1 MNSSSF
7 HDNASGS
14 SNSFDGYSKLNYV
27 TPSGPRSKSG
37 LTRPRMTKVRRQ
49 TSSQDLRS
57 ATVPETFRPFTGYS
71 FAVPFGQ
78 DSVSG
83 KSGGIGNQPFVFGE
97 NRSTTSSNLEMSE
110 REVFDGMKKLNIESV
125 DEVGIARDGKFV
137 FKGGNSRT
145 SKTDVFDKGGK
156 EAIESKLPDDMRKL
170 NIEEG
175 QGNAVPVEKT
185 RNESSRLRSNEQ
197 AKVGLWNSNIDN
209 PIVSEL
215 PNKLE
220 HLNIEDSGHRG
231 IGSAAFKAD
240 GVDMFGLDKGK
251 GVTNFAI
258 GSSAD
263 SLPEKIKGLNI
274 KDTSNST
281 NINTHKEKFVSE
293 RTQTSGNFVEQ
304 KDIFLSRKMEEMKL
318 DKRTPSSGGITE
330 TTEMQNFSYLD
341 RNPNQP
347 LATDMKTQKLQECKD
362 MGGNQFP
369 TYAQKDGNDQNNVAM
384 PSSIFHSDKQFNAV
398 GSTFQ
403 ATDTNRN
410 KETYY
415 FRSTTKQE
423 NPGSS
428 FVECETSDV
437 NPYIFSAGMTQK
449 FQFNAQRDPTR
460 EFGPKSR
467 SGRYNPTTV
476 QLHIDQETRDFV
488 SRDRDP
494 LERDKASEPY
504 SPMDASP
511 YQETLA
517 SDPISPE
524 NSVTSNESLV
534 LDHNSVEF
542 DESVPEVLND
552 VIDEDLLNATESLNI
567 SEPGLSATE
576 VEGDDGSLYHSN
588 TNLGAEG
595 PVDESVSGADTESYK
610 SANEELDLSGD
621 LAAISEET
629 EASSS
634 LKLERQDSDGRKQFS
649 FASNSED
656 ASRSNFIFAASSAAQ
671 GQSSASKRQFKKK
684 SWGKVGQD
692 SHMSPT
698 IGIEVPLSSSSAQFV
713 TFSGNSSPISSQKS
727 QKGDSSM
734 AQQKYGVGSWVNKG
748 PEVKQEPVSTMA
760 ATVAAQEA
768 CEKWRLR
775 GNQAYASG
783 DLSKAEDHYTQGV
796 NCISR
801 DESSRSCLRALM
813 LCYSN
818 RAATRMSLGRLRDAI
833 SDCTMAAA
841 IDPGFYKVYLRA
853 ANCYLGLGEVDNAI
867 QYFKRCLQPG
877 NDICVDRKI
886 VVEAS
891 DGLQNAQKVSEFMK
905 RLAELQLRST
915 SGDMQSALEL
925 ISEALVISSCS
936 EKLHEMKAE
945 ALFVLRRYEEVIQFC
960 EQTLDSAE
968 KNSPSEDIGSQ
979 TSNLDDSEISKK
991 FYFRIWRCRLT
1002 LKSYFLLGKLE
1013 EGLASLEMQ
1022 EARASAMI
1030 GTGRKFL
1037 ESSIPLATTMKE
1049 LLRHKAA
1056 GNEAFQQGRYAEAV
1070 EHYTAALSCNV
1081 ESRPFTAV
1089 CFCNRAAAY
1098 KAQGQVIDAIADCSL
1113 AIALDEEY
1121 FKAISRR
1128 ATLYEMIRDYGQAA
1142 NDLQKLVSLFSK
1154 ELEKT
1159 YQYATSDRSSTSTND
1174 LRQTRLRLA
1183 EVEEESRKEIPL
1195 DMYLILGVDP
1205 SASSAEIKKA
1215 YRKAALRYHPDKA
1228 GQSLARAD
1236 NGDDVLWKD
1245 IAGGVHKDADKLF
1258 KMIGEAYAVLS
1269 DPLKRSRYDAEE
1281 EMRTAQKKRNGSS
1294 TPRSHTD
1301 VHQSHQF
1308 ERNSVRPQW
1317 RDLWRSYGARG
1328 SEFPRSTRYS

>member
-1 MNSSSF
+1 
-7 HDNASGS
+7 
-14 SNSFDGYSKLNYV
+14 
-27 TPSGPRSKSG
+27 
-37 LTRPRMTKVRRQ
+37 
-49 TSSQDLRS
+49 
-57 ATVPETFRPFTGYS
+57 
-71 FAVPFGQ
+71 
-78 DSVSG
+78 
-83 KSGGIGNQPFVFGE
+83 
-97 NRSTTSSNLEMSE
+97 
-110 REVFDGMKKLNIESV
+110 MKKLNIASE
-125 DEVGIARDGKFV
+125 DEVAIARDGKFS
-137 FKGGNSRT
+137 FNGGNSST
-145 SKTDVFDKGGK
+145 SKTEVFDKGGVK
-156 EAIESKLPDDMRKL
+156 AIESKLPDDMRKL

-175 QGNAVPVEKT
+175 RGNAARIDKT

-197 AKVGLWNSNIDN
+197 AKFGLWSSNVVN
-209 PIVSEL
+209 PLVSEL

-220 HLNIEDSGHRG
+220 HLNIEDSGHRD

-240 GVDMFGLDKGK
+240 GVDMFGVDKGK
-251 GVTNFAI
+251 GVTSFAV

-274 KDTSNST
+274 KGTSNST
-281 NINTHKEKFVSE
+281 NSFVSE
-293 RTQTSGNFVEQ
+293 STQRTGGNFVEQ
-304 KDIFLSRKMEEMKL
+304 KDTLLSRNMEEMKL
-318 DKRTPSSGGITE
+318 DKRTPSSGGIAE
-330 TTEMQNFSYLD
+330 KTEMQNFSYLD
-341 RNPNQP
+341 RNPDQP
-347 LATDMKTQKLQECKD
+347 LATGIKSQKLQECKD
-362 MGGNQFP
+362 MGGNQVP
-369 TYAQKDGNDQNNVAM
+369 SLAQKDGNDQNGVAM
-384 PSSIFHSDKQFNAV
+384 PSSIFYSDMQFNAV

-403 ATDTNRN
+403 VTDTDRN

-415 FRSTTKQE
+415 FHSTTKQE

-428 FVECETSDV
+428 FVEFETPDV
-437 NPYIFSAGMTQK
+437 KTNIFSAGMSQN
-449 FQFNAQRDPTR
+449 FQFNAQRDPIR

-476 QLHIDQETRDFV
+476 QLHVDQESRDFV
-488 SRDRDP
+488 SRERDP
-494 LERDKASEPY
+494 LGRDKVSEPY

-517 SDPISPE
+517 SDPITRE
-524 NSVTSNESLV
+524 NSVTSNESLN
-534 LDHNSVEF
+534 LDSNSVEF
-542 DESVPEVLND
+542 DESLPEVLND
-552 VIDEDLLNATESLNI
+552 VIDEDLLNAAESLNI
-567 SEPGLSATE
+567 REPGLSATE

-588 TNLGAEG
+588 TNHGAEG
-595 PVDESVSGADTESYK
+595 PLEESVSGADTESYK
-610 SANEELDLSGD
+610 SANEELDLSGE

-634 LKLERQDSDGRKQFS
+634 LKFERQDSNGRKQFS

-671 GQSSASKRQFKKK
+671 SQLSASKRQYKKK

-698 IGIEVPLSSSSAQFV
+698 IGIEVPLSSSSAQFIS
-713 TFSGNSSPISSQKS
+713 FSGNSSPISSHKS
-727 QKGDSSM
+727 QKGDPSM
-734 AQQKYGVGSWVNKG
+734 AQHKYGVDSWVNKG
-748 PEVKQEPVSTMA
+748 PEMKQESVSTIA

-796 NCISR
+796 NCISK

-833 SDCTMAAA
+833 NDCTMAAA

-853 ANCYLGLGEVDNAI
+853 ANCYLGLGEVENAI

-891 DGLQNAQKVSEFMK
+891 DGLQNAQKVSECMK

-915 SGDMQSALEL
+915 SSDMQSALEL

-968 KNSPSEDIGSQ
+968 KNSPSEDIVSQ
-979 TSNLDDSEISKK
+979 TSNLDASEISKK

-1022 EARASAMI
+1022 EERASTMI
-1030 GTGRKFL
+1030 GNGRKFL
-1037 ESSIPLATTMKE
+1037 ESSIPLAITMRE

-1056 GNEAFQQGRYAEAV
+1056 GNEAFQAGRYAEAV

-1159 YQYATSDRSSTSTND
+1159 YHYSTSDRSSTSTND
-1174 LRQTRLRLA
+1174 LRQARLRLA

-1236 NGDDVLWKD
+1236 NGDNVLWKD

-1269 DPLKRSRYDAEE
+1269 DPIKRSRYDAEE

>member
-14 SNSFDGYSKLNYV
+14 SNSYDGYSNFSFV
-27 TPSGPRSKSG
+27 TQSVPRSKSG

-49 TSSQDLRS
+49 ANSQDFRS
-57 ATVPETFRPFTGYS
+57 AAAFPEMFRPSTGNSLPVS
-71 FAVPFGQ
+71 FWGGQ

-83 KSGGIGNQPFVFGE
+83 KSGGIENQPFVFGE
-97 NRSTTSSNLEMSE
+97 NRSTTSSNLERSE
-110 REVFDGMKKLNIESV
+110 REVFDGMKKLNIASV
-125 DEVGIARDGKFV
+125 DEAPIARDGKFS
-137 FKGGNSRT
+137 FNGGNS
-145 SKTDVFDKGGK
+145 SKTEVSDKGGDK
-156 EAIESKLPDDMRKL
+156 AIESKLPDDMGKL

-175 QGNAVPVEKT
+175 QGNAARIDKT
-185 RNESSRLRSNEQ
+185 RNERSRLRSNEQ
-197 AKVGLWNSNIDN
+197 AKFGLWSSNVGD
-209 PIVSEL
+209 PLVSEL

-220 HLNIEDSGHRG
+220 HLNIKD

-240 GVDMFGLDKGK
+240 GVDIFGLDKGK
-251 GVTNFAI
+251 GVTSFDV

-274 KDTSNST
+274 KGTSNST
-281 NINTHKEKFVSE
+281 NINTHKEEKFVPESNQ
-293 RTQTSGNFVEQ
+293 RTGGNFVEQ
-304 KDIFLSRKMEEMKL
+304 KDTLLSRKMEEMKL
-318 DKRTPSSGGITE
+318 DKRTPSSGGIAE
-330 TTEMQNFSYLD
+330 TTEVQSSSDLD

-347 LATDMKTQKLQECKD
+347 LATDIKSQKEYKD
-362 MGGNQFP
+362 MGGNQVP
-369 TYAQKDGNDQNNVAM
+369 TYAQKDGNDQNGMAM
-384 PSSIFHSDKQFNAV
+384 PSSIFYSDMQFNAV

-403 ATDTNRN
+403 VKDTNRN
-410 KETYY
+410 KETFC
-415 FRSTTKQE
+415 FRSRTKQE

-428 FVECETSDV
+428 FVEFETPDV
-437 NPYIFSAGMTQK
+437 KTNIFSAGMGQN
-449 FQFNAQRDPTR
+449 FQFNAQRDPIK
-460 EFGPKSR
+460 EFGPKSS

-476 QLHIDQETRDFV
+476 QLHVDHETLDFV
-488 SRDRDP
+488 SRERDP

-504 SPMDASP
+504 SPMDVSP

-517 SDPISPE
+517 SDPISRE
-524 NSVTSNESLV
+524 NSVTSNESLN
-534 LDHNSVEF
+534 LDNNSVEF
-542 DESVPEVLND
+542 DELQPEVLTD
-552 VIDEDLLNATESLNI
+552 VIDEDLLNAAKNLNI
-567 SEPGLSATE
+567 SEPALSATE
-576 VEGDDGSLYHSN
+576 VEGDGGSLYHSY
-588 TNLGAEG
+588 TNRGAEG
-595 PVDESVSGADTESYK
+595 PLEESVSGADTESYK

-634 LKLERQDSDGRKQFS
+634 LKFERQDSDDRKQFS

-656 ASRSNFIFAASSAAQ
+656 TSRSNFIFAASSAAQ
-671 GQSSASKRQFKKK
+671 GQLSTSKRQYKKK

-698 IGIEVPLSSSSAQFV
+698 LGIEVPLSSSSAQFV

-727 QKGDSSM
+727 QKGDPSM
-734 AQQKYGVGSWVNKG
+734 AQHKYGVDSWVNKG
-748 PEVKQEPVSTMA
+748 PEMKQESVSTIA

-853 ANCYLGLGEVDNAI
+853 ANCYLGLGEVENAI
-867 QYFKRCLQPG
+867 QYFKKCLQPG

-891 DGLQNAQKVSEFMK
+891 DGLQNAQKVSECMK

-915 SGDMQSALEL
+915 SSDMQSALEL

-945 ALFVLRRYEEVIQFC
+945 LRRYEEVIQFC

-968 KNSPSEDIGSQ
+968 KNSCSEDLVSQ
-979 TSNLDDSEISKK
+979 TSNLDASEILKK

-1022 EARASAMI
+1022 EERASTMV
-1030 GTGRKFL
+1030 GNGRKFL
-1037 ESSIPLATTMKE
+1037 ETSIPLAITMRE

-1056 GNEAFQQGRYAEAV
+1056 GNEAFQAGRYAEAV

-1128 ATLYEMIRDYGQAA
+1128 AILYEMIRDYGQAA

-1159 YQYATSDRSSTSTND
+1159 FQYATSDRSSTSTND
-1174 LRQTRLRLA
+1174 LRQARLRLA

-1236 NGDDVLWKD
+1236 NGDNVLWKD

-1269 DPLKRSRYDAEE
+1269 DPIKRSRYDAEE

-1317 RDLWRSYGARG
+1317 QDLWRAYGARG